1 MFSTLLSRYTSRS
14 FLKCFG
20 TIVLGVCLIIVL
32 FEFAEIQRQSGLKDI
47 ESSVKLSMVL
57 LRVPHLLE
65 KALPFLIFLSAL
77 FVFWRMNR
85 SSELVIF
92 RATGISLWRLI
103 LPISLTALFIGCL
116 ELTVFNS
123 LSSMMLT
130 RYEHLEKKYLSKTTE
145 EINIEPTGVWLSE
158 HVGHHQVIYR
168 SSQIDLKNLEFKDLN
183 VIILSPKN
191 KFIERINAKTA
202 YIREGYLD
210 LKDGWDMPAGKVP
223 QYFSQKSI
231 ETSLTQTKIKKMK
244 LIKRNIY
251 SFWKLPAYISLLD
264 SSGLKSLR
272 YQMYWHSLLANSV
285 WFGAMIYLAAA
296 FSCRP
301 RAYGKTIIRLLIGL
315 SCGFLLYVFKDI
327 MFSLGVSGKL
337 SPLIAA
343 WLPPL
348 LTLMVGSALVFNQED
363 G

>member
-1 MFSTLLSRYTSRS
+1 ENKEISVMFSTLLSRYTSRS

-65 KALPFLIFLSAL
+65 KALPFLIFISAL
-77 FVFWRMNR
+77 FIFWRMNR

-158 HVGHHQVIYR
+158 HVGHHQVI
-168 SSQIDLKNLEFKDLN
+168 
-183 VIILSPKN
+183 
-191 KFIERINAKTA
+191 ERINAKIA

-210 LKDGWDMPAGKVP
+210 LKDGWDMPAGKGP

-264 SSGLKSLR
+264 SSGLKSLKH
-272 YQMYWHSLLANSV
+272 QMYWHSLLANSV

>member
-20 TIVLGVCLIIVL
+20 TIVLGVCLIIIL
-32 FEFAEIQRQSGLKDI
+32 FDFAEIQRQSGMKDI
-47 ESSVKLSMVL
+47 DSSIKLHMVF
-57 LRVPHLLE
+57 LRIPHLLE
-65 KALPFLIFLSAL
+65 QAFPFLIFISAL

-103 LPISLTALFIGCL
+103 LPISLTALFIGGL

-130 RYEHLEKKYLSKTTE
+130 RYENLEKKYLSNTKE

-158 HVGHHQVIYR
+158 KVGHHQVIYR

-183 VIILSPKN
+183 VIILSSKN
-191 KFIERINAKTA
+191 KFIERINAKIA
-202 YIREGYLD
+202 YIRDGHLE
-210 LKDGWDMPAGKVP
+210 LKDGWDMPAGKAP
-223 QYFSQKSI
+223 QHFSLKKIQ
-231 ETSLTQTKIKKMK
+231 TSFTQAKIKKMK
-244 LIKRNIY
+244 LFKRNIY
-251 SFWKLPAYISLLD
+251 SFWKLPSYIALLD
-264 SSGLKSLR
+264 ASGLRSLR
-272 YQMYWHSLLANSV
+272 YQMYWHSLLASSA

-301 RAYGKTIIRLLIGL
+301 RAYGKTIIMLLIGL
-315 SCGFLLYVFKDI
+315 SCGFLLYIFKDV
-327 MFSLGVSGKL
+327 MFSLGASGKL
-337 SPLIAA
+337 SPLMAA

-348 LTLMVGSALVFNQED
+348 LTLMIGSVLVFNQED

>member
-65 KALPFLIFLSAL
+65 KALPFLIFISAL
-77 FVFWRMNR
+77 FIFWRMNR

-158 HVGHHQVIYR
+158 HVGHHQVI
-168 SSQIDLKNLEFKDLN
+168 
-183 VIILSPKN
+183 
-191 KFIERINAKTA
+191 ERINAKIA

-210 LKDGWDMPAGKVP
+210 LKDGWDMPAGKGP

-264 SSGLKSLR
+264 SSGLKSLKH
-272 YQMYWHSLLANSV
+272 QMYWHSLLANSV